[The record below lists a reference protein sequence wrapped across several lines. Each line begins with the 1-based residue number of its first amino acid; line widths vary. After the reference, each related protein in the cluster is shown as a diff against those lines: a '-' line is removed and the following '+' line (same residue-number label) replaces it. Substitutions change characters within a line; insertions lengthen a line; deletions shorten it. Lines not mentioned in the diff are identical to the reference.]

1 MSSLDDLKAEAD
13 AIRDAAATLQAY
25 VGTLQTDVTAV
36 LAAIATL
43 VAAQGTNNDA
53 DIEAAVAELKDA
65 GTALSG
71 SNDAVT
77 KAGSDLTAAIPP
89 SAPPAAG

>member
-1 MSSLDDLKAEAD
+1 MTAVEDLKAEAD
-13 AIRDAAATLQAY
+13 AIRDAATTLQAS

-36 LAAIATL
+36 LAAIAAL

-77 KAGSDLTAAIPP
+77 KAGNDLTAAIPP